1 MAQLET
7 PKSEVVKKETASAPS
22 LDVSSLEQYANAGTE
37 NITSN
42 DVSLPFLKILTNN
55 SPQVTQGDS
64 KFIEKARPGQVIN
77 TVLGKLYNGK
87 DGFKVS
93 SLFL

>member
-37 NITSN
+37 NIT
-42 DVSLPFLKILTNN
+42 
-55 SPQVTQGDS
+55 
-64 KFIEKARPGQVIN
+64 
-77 TVLGKLYNGK
+77 
-87 DGFKVS
+87 
-93 SLFL
+93 